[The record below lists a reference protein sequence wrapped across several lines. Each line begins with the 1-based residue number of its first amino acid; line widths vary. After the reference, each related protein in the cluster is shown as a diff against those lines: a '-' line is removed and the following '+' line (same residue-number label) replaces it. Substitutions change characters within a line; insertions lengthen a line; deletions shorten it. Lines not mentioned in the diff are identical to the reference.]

1 VSGVSSLTVWVAVG
15 WADTVGAQNPRPR
28 ARTIRAERLLTRLG
42 RVATFRVQVMKLPGM
57 EYSLVIVRD
66 AGVC

>member
-1 VSGVSSLTVWVAVG
+1 MLARLGPAAAVG
-15 WADTVGAQNPRPR
+15 
-28 ARTIRAERLLTRLG
+28 
-42 RVATFRVQVMKLPGM
+42 VQVMKLPGM